1 MATSVECHVK
11 CMEERE
17 RRRELEALVFKSEK
31 GR

>member
-11 CMEERE
+11 CREEKK
-17 RRRELEALVFKSEK
+17 RRELEALDFKTEK